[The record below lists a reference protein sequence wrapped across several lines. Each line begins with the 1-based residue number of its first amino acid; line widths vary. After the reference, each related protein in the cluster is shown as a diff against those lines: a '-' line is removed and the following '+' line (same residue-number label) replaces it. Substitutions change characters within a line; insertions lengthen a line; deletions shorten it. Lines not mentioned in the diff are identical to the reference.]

1 MPANDGT
8 TDTWFGLVERRGDHV
23 VLSIASAEL
32 RPQRSHSGPAKMG
45 ARQWL
50 CTLSDNGPLAQ
61 LRRFTSRGEEGQGG
75 YGSRTY
81 PRDSFPI
88 HADHTCPKS
97 SFWGNKFMSGG
108 LCRSS
113 VVLRPILTL
122 QAASVGVTP
131 NAATASQQTQQ
142 IEASHHY
149 DDSPSEAAAL

>member
-1 MPANDGT
+1 
-8 TDTWFGLVERRGDHV
+8 

-32 RPQRSHSGPAKMG
+32 RLQRSHSGPAKMG

-61 LRRFTSRGEEGQGG
+61 LGRFTSQGEEGPGG
-75 YGSRTY
+75 YGARTY

-88 HADHTCPKS
+88 QADHTCPMS
-97 SFWGNKFMSGG
+97 PFWGNKSMSGG

-122 QAASVGVTP
+122 QAASVGVAP
-131 NAATASQQTQQ
+131 NAATATQQ
-142 IEASHHY
+142 NQQIAASHHY
-149 DDSPSEAAAL
+149 DDGPSEAAAL